1 MARITES
8 LGKSWMV
15 AVLALGIGAAACKK
29 DDKKP
34 EGGAATGSG
43 PVAPTAEKPPADQA
57 APSVAPTKAM
67 ASGDDLALIP
77 ADSEIVMG
85 LNFAQLQKSALWK
98 KFVEPQMVKPD
109 FQAKLAEFKDKCG
122 FDPMSSIQSLS
133 LGMKNVGAKGAK
145 TPDGVIVIHGLDK
158 AKTTACLTKMKAEIE
173 KDGTKLTDDGGIYTF
188 TKDGNSAA
196 MTHVNDSTAVMVV
209 GANGNTNGVKA
220 ATAGTSALKTS
231 PAFVDMYSKI
241 KTGDS
246 LWLLANGN
254 SPMFDKAGALGVK
267 PKAVFGSVNVTDGLT
282 LDLRIRLNTPDEA
295 TSLANMV
302 QGQAKQAAQM
312 FDKFD
317 VGTET
322 ADLKV
327 SIAMS
332 TQKLEALVAQI
343 MQLAGGMGGGM
354 GGP

>member
-1 MARITES
+1 MARIT
-8 LGKSWMV
+8 KTWMV
-15 AVLALGIGAAACKK
+15 AVLALGLGAAACKK
-29 DDKKP
+29 DEKKT
-34 EGGAATGSG
+34 EGGATTGSG
-43 PVAPTAEKPPADQA
+43 QAAPTTAEKGTDTVASPGVA
-57 APSVAPTKAM
+57 ATKAM
-67 ASGDDLALIP
+67 TNGDDLSLIP
-77 ADSEIVMG
+77 ADSDVVMG

-98 KFVEPQMVKPD
+98 KFVEPQLLKPD
-109 FQAKLAEFKDKCG
+109 VQSKMADFKDKCG
-122 FDPMSSIQSLS
+122 FDPMTSVSSVS
-133 LGMKNVGAKGAK
+133 LGMKGIGGQNDK
-145 TPDGVIVIHGLDK
+145 PDGVIVVHGLDK
-158 AKTTACLTKMKAEIE
+158 AKTVACLTKMKAEIE

-196 MTHVNDSTAVMVV
+196 MTFVNDSTLAVVV
-209 GANGNTNGVKA
+209 GTNGNTAGVKA

-246 LWLLANGN
+246 LWMLANGN
-254 SPMFDKAGALGVK
+254 SPIFDKASALGVK

-295 TSLANMV
+295 KNLSNMV
-302 QGQAKQAAQM
+302 EGQKKQAAAM

-317 VGTET
+317 VGTEN

-332 TQKLEALVAQI
+332 TQKLEQLVSQI
-343 MQLAGGMGGGM
+343 MALAGGMGGGM

>member
-1 MARITES
+1 MARMH
-8 LGKSWMV
+8 KSWMV

-29 DDKKP
+29 DEKKP

-43 PVAPTAEKPPADQA
+43 QTAQTTVDKGTAEKADPGAGA
-57 APSVAPTKAM
+57 AAM
-67 ASGDDLALIP
+67 KMMSNADDLTLIP

-85 LNFAQLQKSALWK
+85 LNFAQLQKSSLWK
-98 KFVEPQMVKPD
+98 KFVEPQMMQGD
-109 FQAKLAEFKDKCG
+109 IQAKFAEFEDKCG
-122 FDPMSSIQSLS
+122 FDPMASVQSIS
-133 LGMKNVGAKGAK
+133 LGMKNVGNETGGA
-145 TPDGVIVIHGLDK
+145 PDGVVVIHGPDK
-158 AKTTACLTKMKAEIE
+158 AKTVACLTKMKAEIE
-173 KDGTKLTDDGGIYTF
+173 KDGTKLTEAGGIYTME
-188 TKDGNSAA
+188 KDGKSAA
-196 MTHVNDSTAVMVV
+196 LTHVNDNTMVMVV
-209 GANGNTNGVKA
+209 GANGNANGVKA

-254 SPMFDKAGALGVK
+254 SPMFDKASALGVK
-267 PKAVFGSVNVTDGLT
+267 PKAVFGSINVTDGLT

-295 TSLANMV
+295 TNLAGMV
-302 QGQAKQAAQM
+302 NGQAKQAAQM

-317 VGTET
+317 VTTET

-332 TQKLEALVAQI
+332 TQKLEQLVAQI
-343 MQLAGGMGGGM
+343 MALAGGMGGGM

>member
-1 MARITES
+1 MARIT
-8 LGKSWMV
+8 KSWMV

-29 DDKKP
+29 DEKKT
-34 EGGAATGSG
+34 EGGGAATGSG
-43 PVAPTAEKPPADQA
+43 QTAPTTAEKGPAPAPTPGVAPTMA
-57 APSVAPTKAM
+57 
-67 ASGDDLALIP
+67 ASGDDLSLIP
-77 ADSEIVMG
+77 SDSDVVMG

-98 KFVEPQMVKPD
+98 KFVEPQIVKPD
-109 FQAKLAEFKDKCG
+109 FQAKLSEFKDKCG
-122 FDPMSSIQSLS
+122 FDPMASVTSVS
-133 LGMKNVGAKGAK
+133 LGMKNIDAKGNA
-145 TPDGVIVIHGLDK
+145 TPDGVIVVHGPDK
-158 AKTTACLTKMKAEIE
+158 GKTVACLTKMKAEIE
-173 KDGTKLTDDGGIYTF
+173 KDGTKLTEAGGIYTF
-188 TKDGNSAA
+188 SKDGKSAA
-196 MTHVNDSTAVMVV
+196 MTHVNDTTLVMVV
-209 GANGNTNGVKA
+209 GANGNENGVKA

-254 SPMFDKAGALGVK
+254 SSIFDKAAAMGVK
-267 PKAVFGSVNVTDGLT
+267 PKAVFGSVNVSDGLT

-295 TSLANMV
+295 TNLANMV
-302 QGQAKQAAQM
+302 NSQAKQAAQM

-327 SIAMS
+327 SIALS
-332 TQKLEALVAQI
+332 TQKLEQLVGQI
-343 MQLAGGMGGGM
+343 MALAGGMGGGGM

>member
-1 MARITES
+1 MART
-8 LGKSWMV
+8 KSWMV

-29 DDKKP
+29 DEKKP
-34 EGGAATGSG
+34 EGGAATGSAS
-43 PVAPTAEKPPADQA
+43 APTAEKAPADKVASPAVA
-57 APSVAPTKAM
+57 ATKTM
-67 ASGDDLALIP
+67 ASGDDLSLIP
-77 ADSEIVMG
+77 SDSEIVMG
-85 LNFAQLQKSALWK
+85 LNLAQLQKSALWK
-98 KFVEPQMVKPD
+98 KFVEPQLVKPD
-109 FQAKLAEFKDKCG
+109 FQAKLSSFKDQCG
-122 FDPMSSIQSLS
+122 FDPMTSITSLS
-133 LGMKNVGAKGAK
+133 LGMKNVGAKGK
-145 TPDGVIVIHGLDK
+145 DTPDGVVVIHGLDK
-158 AKTTACLTKMKAEIE
+158 AKTSACLTKMKAEIE
-173 KDGTKLTDDGGIYTF
+173 KDGTKLTDDGGIYTLS
-188 TKDGNSAA
+188 KDGNTAA
-196 MTHVNDSTAVMVV
+196 FTHVNDTTAVMVV
-209 GANGNTNGVKA
+209 GANGNVAGVKA

-231 PAFVDMYSKI
+231 PAFIDMFSKI

-254 SPMFDKAGALGVK
+254 SPMFEKAGALGVK

-282 LDLRIRLNTPDEA
+282 MDLRIRLNTPDEA

-317 VGTET
+317 VSTET

-332 TQKLEALVAQI
+332 TQKLEQLIGQI
-343 MQLAGGMGGGM
+343 MALAGGMGGGM

>member
-1 MARITES
+1 MVRMY
-8 LGKSWMV
+8 KSWMV

-29 DDKKP
+29 DEKKTD
-34 EGGAATGSG
+34 GTAATGSG
-43 PVAPTAEKPPADQA
+43 QA
-57 APSVAPTKAM
+57 APATPDKKTAEAPAVAPSAP
-67 ASGDDLALIP
+67 AAGGDDLSLIP
-77 ADSEIVMG
+77 ADSDLVMG

-98 KFVEPQMVKPD
+98 KFVEPQLLKPD
-109 FQAKLAEFKDKCG
+109 TQAKLAEFKDKCG
-122 FDPMSSIQSLS
+122 FDPMTSIQSVS
-133 LGMKNVGAKGAK
+133 LGMKNIDTKTGK
-145 TPDGVIVIHGLDK
+145 TPDGVIVVHGLDK
-158 AKTTACLTKMKAEIE
+158 AKTTACLTKQKAEIE
-173 KDGTKLTDDGGIYTF
+173 KDGTKLSEAGGVWTF
-188 TKDGNSAA
+188 EKDGKSAA
-196 MTHVNDSTAVMVV
+196 GTFVNDSTMAFVI
-209 GANGNTNGVKA
+209 GANGNANGVKA
-220 ATAGTSALKTS
+220 VTGGTSALKTS

-254 SPMFDKAGALGVK
+254 SPMFDKASALGVK

-302 QGQAKQAAQM
+302 QGQAKQAAAM

-327 SIAMS
+327 SIALS
-332 TQKLEALVAQI
+332 TQKLEALVG
-343 MQLAGGMGGGM
+343 QLMALTGGMGGR
-354 GGP
+354 P